1 MNEEEQEYDVV
12 IDVLEKHIKVLSN
25 MDRGE
30 SSIGIM
36 TQIRWEQIGQMTEAI
51 RIWKKYK
58 DENL

>member
-1 MNEEEQEYDVV
+1 MNDEDYDVV
-12 IDVLEKHIKVLSN
+12 IDVLKKHIKVLSD

-30 SSIGIM
+30 SSFGIM
-36 TQIRWEQIGQMTEAI
+36 TQIRLEQIGQMNKAI

>member
-12 IDVLEKHIKVLSN
+12 IYVLKKHIKVLSD

-30 SSIGIM
+30 SSFGIM
-36 TQIRWEQIGQMTEAI
+36 TQIRWEQIGQMNKAI
-51 RIWKKYK
+51 RIWKEYK

>member
-12 IDVLEKHIKVLSN
+12 IDVLKKHIKVLSDI
-25 MDRGE
+25 DRRGHL
-30 SSIGIM
+30 GIM
-36 TQIRWEQIGQMTEAI
+36 TQLRLEQIGQMDKAI

>member
-12 IDVLEKHIKVLSN
+12 IDVLKKHIKVLSD

-30 SSIGIM
+30 SSFGIM
-36 TQIRWEQIGQMTEAI
+36 TQIRWEQIGRMNKAI